1 MPFFSRLT
9 DIVTCS
15 LSDLLAGVDDPDAAL
30 GEIIAEMELG
40 RRGAARSVATAAD
53 TAARLSREIAEQQAA
68 ADRWQSEAKRELAA
82 GREAEARTALLRRR
96 DAADVIAGLR
106 QELSSAEELHR
117 HLQTTARALE
127 ARLNDAKRKRAALA
141 AGASGADA
149 PRPFVETAP
158 AAARPDDDIELELAA
173 LRAELEA

>member
-15 LSDLLAGVDDPDAAL
+15 LSDLLADVDDPDAAL
-30 GEIIAEMELG
+30 AEIIAEMELG
-40 RRGAARSVATAAD
+40 RAGAARSVATAAD
-53 TAARLSREIAEQQAA
+53 TAARLNREIAEQQAE
-68 ADRWQSEAKRELAA
+68 ADRWQAEAKKELAA
-82 GREAEARTALLRRR
+82 GREAEARTALVRRR
-96 DAADVIAGLR
+96 EAADVIAGLR

-127 ARLNDAKRKRAALA
+127 ARLNDAKRKRASLA
-141 AGASGADA
+141 NGETPAADA
-149 PRPFVETAP
+149 PAPVEAAP
-158 AAARPDDDIELELAA
+158 AAAPPDDDIEHELAA